1 MKLTIISIRDIVAN
15 LYSQPAFV
23 QSKGSALRSFSTEVN
38 RADANNQLYN
48 HPNDFEL
55 YALGTFDDE
64 TAVFELYAKPEPIG
78 LARDYVIKS

>member
-1 MKLTIISIRDIVAN
+1 MKLIIISIRDIVAN
-15 LYSQPAFV
+15 IYSQPAYT

-38 RADANNQLYN
+38 RADENNQLYK

-64 TAVFELYAKPEPIG
+64 EASFELYAKPEQLG
-78 LARDYVIKS
+78 LARDYVIKN